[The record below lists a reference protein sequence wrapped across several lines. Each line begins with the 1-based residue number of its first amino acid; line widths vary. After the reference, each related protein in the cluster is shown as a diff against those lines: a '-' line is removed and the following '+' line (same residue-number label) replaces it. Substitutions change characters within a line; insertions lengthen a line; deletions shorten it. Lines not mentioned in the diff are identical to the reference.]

1 MTFSSSG
8 SYTQVAGAVTAAA
21 GQTIQSAT
29 WDAVHTDFG
38 NVLSQLGACL
48 VTAPAPRNIL
58 SANGGCEMWQRG
70 AGTSASISVLAST
83 TQYTADRWYITTG
96 ANQASTVSAQTGL
109 QAGSQLC
116 AQVQRNNGA
125 TGVTAM
131 TFGYPLDTDEVM
143 RMRGQKVSLSFYAAT
158 GANWS
163 PASGT
168 LTATLYVGTG
178 AVAKRGGG
186 FTGETSVLAVSGN
199 VAAGS
204 SATLLSG
211 LSSAAVP
218 SNATQGELQF
228 TWTPT
233 GMAGANDWFQ
243 IDDVMLGS
251 GPAPGQ
257 GFVLGYER
265 LPFAYQLLEC
275 RRHFWKSFAYGTA
288 PAQNAGLGTGE
299 IKGMAGKAGAAAEL
313 LWTRN
318 PVSMRA
324 TPGTVTLYNPSAANA
339 QVRDETAGADC
350 SASTAAQTSTE
361 GLTITATGNASTAV
375 GNILSVHLAVDAGI

>member
-1 MTFSSSG
+1 
-8 SYTQVAGAVTAAA
+8 
-21 GQTIQSAT
+21 
-29 WDAVHTDFG
+29 
-38 NVLSQLGACL
+38 
-48 VTAPAPRNIL
+48 
-58 SANGGCEMWQRG
+58 
-70 AGTSASISVLAST
+70 
-83 TQYTADRWYITTG
+83 
-96 ANQASTVSAQTGL
+96 
-109 QAGSQLC
+109 
-116 AQVQRNNGA
+116 
-125 TGVTAM
+125 
-131 TFGYPLDTDEVM
+131 
-143 RMRGQKVSLSFYAAT
+143 
-158 GANWS
+158 
-163 PASGT
+163 
-168 LTATLYVGTG
+168 
-178 AVAKRGGG
+178 
-186 FTGETSVLAVSGN
+186 
-199 VAAGS
+199 
-204 SATLLSG
+204 
-211 LSSAAVP
+211 
-218 SNATQGELQF
+218 
-228 TWTPT
+228 
-233 GMAGANDWFQ
+233 MAGANDWFQ